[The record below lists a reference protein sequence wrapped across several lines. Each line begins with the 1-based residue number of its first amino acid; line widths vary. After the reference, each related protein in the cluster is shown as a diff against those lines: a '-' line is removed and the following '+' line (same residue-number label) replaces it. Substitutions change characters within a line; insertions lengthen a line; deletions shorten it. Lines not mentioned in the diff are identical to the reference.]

1 MCKLKIVS
9 GNILDYLADKDLIV
23 NSANKYMICG
33 SGVCGAIYKM
43 ANKDLLEDYCKK
55 HYKENM
61 GTYEIRFSPGFD
73 LGIDIL
79 HIYCPKYY
87 EYDDHK
93 RAIED
98 LLFCYYKL
106 ILKAKNNMYKSI
118 ISVSL
123 GTGVNGYKHNDVA
136 KQVVEMLDYLVKKY
150 AINFTLVLPSEE
162 IKKIYDI

>member
-1 MCKLKIVS
+1 MGKLEIVS

-23 NSANKYMICG
+23 NSANKYMSCG
-33 SGVCGAIYKM
+33 SGVCGAIYKG
-43 ANKDLLEDYCKK
+43 ANKKLLEEYCKN

-61 GTYEIRFSPGFD
+61 NVNEIRFSPGFD

-87 EYDDHK
+87 EYKDHK
-93 RAIED
+93 WAIEG
-98 LLFCYYKL
+98 L
-106 ILKAKNNMYKSI
+106 IFSYDKIIMEAMRNMYKSI

-123 GTGVNGYKHNDVA
+123 GTGIHGYKHKDIA
-136 KQVVEMLDYLVKKY
+136 KQVVDRLDWLAKIYD
-150 AINFTLVLPSEE
+150 INFTLVLPSEE